1 MLSSVEQA
9 FVGRDEIGS
18 PLACVAGFRKGKGS
32 EGARPR
38 AREEGRFLSFPL
50 AHSRG
55 QIPSSL
61 SMLATQAR
69 APLKR
74 LRGRLPEG
82 RMREV
87 K

>member
-9 FVGRDEIGS
+9 FVERDEIGA
-18 PLACVAGFRKGKGS
+18 PLACVAGFRKGKGR
-32 EGARPR
+32 EVRPR
-38 AREEGRFLSFPL
+38 AREEGRVLSFPL

>member
-1 MLSSVEQA
+1 M
-9 FVGRDEIGS
+9 GRDEIGA
-18 PLACVAGFRKGKGS
+18 LACVAGFRKGKGR
-32 EGARPR
+32 EVR
-38 AREEGRFLSFPL
+38 ARDCERGRRGGSFPFPL